1 MPGFRL
7 LFFRYSREKKLI
19 TKKILVLS
27 HKVFLP
33 KKINRKNNSKI
44 IKNKIWKCI
53 EISETF
59 AILTND
65 LTKEFGKIIAVNNL
79 NLKIPYGVTY
89 GLLGPNG
96 AGKTT
101 TVRMLNSIITP
112 TSGSA
117 QVVGYNTITQSKQVK
132 INSGFLPETPGLYQK
147 LTAKEFLEFVGELYY
162 LPKEVIFSRIDE
174 LIGIFDLEGRENDLL
189 EGYSRG
195 MKQKVCLCAAL
206 IQDPKIIFL
215 DEPTSNLDP
224 AAARMVKDLISDLTK
239 KADKTIF
246 ICTHLL
252 DAAEEL
258 CDLIGI
264 IDNGILKVEGS
275 PKEIIESSK
284 AEDLEDA
291 YLKIMGETRIEDLLA
306 WREEG
311 PRISEKVKKEKKKR
325 K

>member
-1 MPGFRL
+1 
-7 LFFRYSREKKLI
+7 
-19 TKKILVLS
+19 
-27 HKVFLP
+27 
-33 KKINRKNNSKI
+33 
-44 IKNKIWKCI
+44 
-53 EISETF
+53 
-59 AILTND
+59 
-65 LTKEFGKIIAVNNL
+65 
-79 NLKIPYGVTY
+79 
-89 GLLGPNG
+89 
-96 AGKTT
+96 
-101 TVRMLNSIITP
+101 MLNSIIKP

-117 QVVGYNTITQSKQVK
+117 QVVGYNIITQSKQVK

-174 LIGIFDLEGRENDLL
+174 LIDIFDLEGRENDLL

-224 AAARMVKDLISDLTK
+224 AAARMVKDLISDLAK

-264 IDNGILKVEGS
+264 IDDGILKVEGS

-284 AEDLEDA
+284 AEGLEEA
-291 YLKIMGETRIEDLLA
+291 YLKIMGETRTEDLLA
-306 WREEG
+306 WRQESPG
-311 PRISEKVKKEKKKR
+311 SPEKDKKKKR
-325 K
+325 RKNKDE

>member
-1 MPGFRL
+1 
-7 LFFRYSREKKLI
+7 
-19 TKKILVLS
+19 
-27 HKVFLP
+27 
-33 KKINRKNNSKI
+33 
-44 IKNKIWKCI
+44 
-53 EISETF
+53 
-59 AILTND
+59 ND

-101 TVRMLNSIITP
+101 TVRMLNSIIKP

-117 QVVGYNTITQSKQVK
+117 QVVGYNIITQSKQVK

-174 LIGIFDLEGRENDLL
+174 LIDIFDLEGRENDLL

-224 AAARMVKDLISDLTK
+224 AAARMVKDLISDLAK

-264 IDNGILKVEGS
+264 IDDGILKVEGS

-284 AEDLEDA
+284 AEGLEEA
-291 YLKIMGETRIEDLLA
+291 YLKIMGETRTEDLLA
-306 WREEG
+306 W
-311 PRISEKVKKEKKKR
+311 
-325 K
+325 

>member
-1 MPGFRL
+1 M
-7 LFFRYSREKKLI
+7 KKAINISDDYAI
-19 TKKILVLS
+19 TTLNLS
-27 HKVFLP
+27 K
-33 KKINRKNNSKI
+33 
-44 IKNKIWKCI
+44 
-53 EISETF
+53 
-59 AILTND
+59 D
-65 LTKEFGKIIAVNNL
+65 FGNIVAVKDL
-79 NLKIPYGVTY
+79 NLKIPYGITY

-101 TVRMLNSIITP
+101 TVRMLNSIISP
-112 TSGSA
+112 TSGTA
-117 QVVGYNTITQSKQVK
+117 KVVGYDIITESQQVK
-132 INSGFLPETPGLYQK
+132 INCGFLPESPGLYQK

-162 LPKEVIFSRIDE
+162 LPKEVISSRIEE
-174 LIGIFDLEGRENDLL
+174 LLDLFDLEGRENDLL

-224 AAARMVKDLISDLTK
+224 AATRMVKDLISDLAK

-264 IDNGILKVEGS
+264 IDEGVLKVEGS
-275 PKEIIESSK
+275 PKEIIDSVNAK
-284 AEDLEDA
+284 DLEDA
-291 YLKIMGETRIEDLLA
+291 YLKIMGATRIEDLLA
-306 WREEG
+306 WREKA
-311 PRISEKVKKEKKKR
+311 PNN
-325 K
+325 

>member
-1 MPGFRL
+1 MC
-7 LFFRYSREKKLI
+7 
-19 TKKILVLS
+19 
-27 HKVFLP
+27 
-33 KKINRKNNSKI
+33 
-44 IKNKIWKCI
+44 IK
-53 EISETF
+53 ISENY
-59 AILTND
+59 AILTDN
-65 LTKEFGKIIAVNNL
+65 LTKNFGNIIAVDKL
-79 NLKIPYGVTY
+79 NLKIPYGLTF

-101 TVRMLNSIITP
+101 TVRMLNSIISP
-112 TSGSA
+112 TSGTA
-117 QVVGYNTITQSKQVK
+117 KVVGYDIIDQSQQVK

-162 LPKEVIFSRIDE
+162 LPKEIIFSRIEE

-224 AAARMVKDLISDLTK
+224 AAARMVKDLISDLAK
-239 KADKTIF
+239 KADKTVF

-252 DAAEEL
+252 DAAKL

-264 IDNGILKVEGS
+264 IDNGILKVEGT
-275 PKEIIESSK
+275 PKKIIEST
-284 AEDLEDA
+284 
-291 YLKIMGETRIEDLLA
+291 ET
-306 WREEG
+306 
-311 PRISEKVKKEKKKR
+311 KN
-325 K
+325 